1 MKNKVVQQVLPHAIA
16 VVIFLLVSVIFC
28 KPILDGNVLNQ
39 HDIVGWKGM
48 AQNAF
53 EYKEKHGHFPLWN
66 PNLFSGMPNYQV
78 AFEGKSALPDL
89 NIVFTLG
96 LPKPISFFFLACI
109 CFYILCVSLRLKPIV
124 GILGALAFAFSTYNP
139 VIIGAGH
146 ETKMMAIAYMPLLL
160 AGILLIYNKK
170 YWLGLALTT
179 LGTMMEISSNHPQ
192 ISYYFFLTAF
202 AITIGYLVYW
212 IKNKDYK
219 HIGIALSTTT
229 IAGIVGLSITTLT
242 LLTSTE
248 YAKATMRGGKSVEIV
263 GDSVKAVNTTGLD
276 ASYAFRYS
284 MSKAEPLVMM
294 MPGAFG
300 KHSGNPLKETSKV
313 VDKLTSQGVPEANAL
328 QFITNF
334 PYAYWGGMSSPGEGT
349 SGPPYIGA
357 IICILAIIG
366 FVVVKHPLRWGLL
379 AASVLGIM
387 MSWGSYFS
395 GFNLFLLDYL
405 PLYNKFRAPS
415 MSLVI
420 PQLTLPLMAALVL
433 HYLLFDKNSREHLQQ
448 NFKKILY
455 TIGGLT
461 ALLAIIY
468 IANDYTAAGDE
479 SLKEML
485 ISNAGMNDDMARSV
499 ISGMKE
505 DRSSMFGGQV
515 LRTIGFMA
523 LVLGMIWLY
532 IKNYIKPI
540 VAVAILGVVSMID
553 LFVIDKDY
561 LGDMHYMP
569 ADELQAQSFA
579 RTPVDDAIL
588 KDTDPNYRVY
598 NMAGDRFNESRT
610 SYFHKSIGGY
620 HPAKLRLYQDVI
632 ERYLYNGTNPEILNM
647 LNTKYVIATNPE
659 SRQPMIMPNGQAY
672 GHAWLVKNIKLVQ
685 DDAAELQTIGSTNLK
700 DTAVVQTSFASAA
713 PQPQWDS
720 TASIKL
726 TKFDNDVME
735 YSFTGSTPQF
745 AVFSEVYYPYG
756 WNAYIDG
763 KKTDYVKADYV
774 LRGLSIPAGTHAIKF
789 VFEPESYKKGVTI
802 SYIGSFLIYIFVLGG
817 FFMAWRQNRQKNK
830 TVNG

>member
-89 NIVFTLG
+89 NILFTLG

-219 HIGIALSTTT
+219 HIGIALGTTT

-433 HYLLFDKNSREHLQQ
+433 HYLLFDQNSREHLQQ

-455 TIGGLT
+455 TLGGLT

-579 RTPVDDAIL
+579 KTPVDDAIL
-588 KDTDPNYRVY
+588 KDTDSNYRVY

>member
-89 NIVFTLG
+89 NILFTLG

-109 CFYILCVSLRLKPIV
+109 CFYILCVSLRLRPIV

-219 HIGIALSTTT
+219 HIGIALGTTT

-433 HYLLFDKNSREHLQQ
+433 HYLLFDQNSREHLQQ

-455 TIGGLT
+455 TLGGLT

-561 LGDMHYMP
+561 LGDVHYMP
-569 ADELQAQSFA
+569 ADELQQQSFA
-579 RTPVDDAIL
+579 RTPVDEAIL

-672 GHAWLVKNIKLVQ
+672 SHAWLVKKIKLVQ
-685 DDAAELQTIGSTNLK
+685 DDAAELQTIGNTNLK
-700 DTAVVQTSFASAA
+700 DTAVVQTSFANAA

>member
-16 VVIFLLVSVIFC
+16 VVVFLLVSVIFC

-66 PNLFSGMPNYQV
+66 PNLFSGMPNYQT
-78 AFEGKSALPDL
+78 AMEGKYVLPDL
-89 NIVFTLG
+89 NVVFTLG

-109 CFYILCVSLRLKPIV
+109 CFYILCVSLRLRPIV
-124 GILGALAFAFSTYNP
+124 GILGALTFAFSTYNP

-160 AGILLIYNKK
+160 AGILLVYNKR
-170 YWLGLALTT
+170 YWVGLALTT
-179 LGTMMEISSNHPQ
+179 LGTMLEIAANHPQ
-192 ISYYFFLTAF
+192 ISYYFFIIAV
-202 AITIGYLVYW
+202 AITIVYLITW
-212 IKNKDYK
+212 IKNKEYK
-219 HIGIALSTTT
+219 HIGIAL
-229 IAGIVGLSITTLT
+229 GITAVSAVVGLSVNMLPI
-242 LLTSTE
+242 LTSTE

-263 GDSVKAVNTTGLD
+263 GDSVKAANTTGLD

-300 KHSGNPLKETSKV
+300 KGSGNPLGENSKV
-313 VDKLTSQGVPEANAL
+313 ADKLVNQGIPEANAI
-328 QFITNF
+328 QFAANL
-334 PYAYWGGMSSPGEGT
+334 PAYWGGMSGPGEGT
-349 SGPPYIGA
+349 SGPPYIGV

-379 AASVLGIM
+379 AASILGIM

-433 HYLLFDKNSREHLQQ
+433 HYLLFDQNSREHLQQ

-455 TIGGLT
+455 TLGGLT

-468 IANDYTAAGDE
+468 IANDYVAAGDE
-479 SLKEML
+479 SLREML
-485 ISNAGMNDDMARSV
+485 ISQAGMNDDMARTV

-523 LVLGMIWLY
+523 LVLGLIWLY

-540 VAVAILGVVSMID
+540 VAVAILGLVSMID

-561 LGDMHYMP
+561 LGEAHYMP
-569 ADELQAQSFA
+569 ADELQEQSFA
-579 RTPVDDAIL
+579 RSPIDEAIL

-598 NMAGDRFNESRT
+598 NMAGDRFSESRT

-620 HPAKLRLYQDVI
+620 HPAKLRLYQDII
-632 ERYLYNGTNPEILNM
+632 ERYLSVNTNPEILNM
-647 LNTKYVIATNPE
+647 LNTKYVIASNPE
-659 SRQPMIMPNGQAY
+659 NRQPVLMPNGQAY
-672 GHAWLVKNIKLVQ
+672 GHAWLVKNVKQVK
-685 DDAAELQTIGSTNLK
+685 DDAEELQTIGITNLK
-700 DTAVVQTSFASAA
+700 DTAVVQASFSAAA

-720 TASIKL
+720 TATIKL

-735 YSFTGSTPQF
+735 YSFTASTPQF
-745 AVFSEVYYPYG
+745 AVFSEVYYPFG

-763 KKTDYVKADYV
+763 KKVDYVKTDYV
-774 LRGLSIPAGTHAIKF
+774 LRGLSIPAGTHAVKF

-817 FFMAWRQNRQKNK
+817 LFMAWRENRKKNK

>member
-89 NIVFTLG
+89 NILFTLG

-109 CFYILCVSLRLKPIV
+109 CFYILCVSLRLRPIV

-160 AGILLIYNKK
+160 SGILLIYNKK

-212 IKNKDYK
+212 IKSKDYK
-219 HIGIALSTTT
+219 HIGIALGTTT

-248 YAKATMRGGKSVEIV
+248 YAKATMRGGKSVEIL

-276 ASYAFRYS
+276 AGYAFRYS

-300 KHSGNPLKETSKV
+300 KGSATPLGENSKV
-313 VDKLTSQGVPEANAL
+313 TDKLISQGVPEANAV
-328 QFITNF
+328 QFAANL
-334 PYAYWGGMSSPGEGT
+334 PAYWGGMSGPGEGT

-379 AASVLGIM
+379 AAFVLGIM

-455 TIGGLT
+455 TLGGLT

-468 IANDYTAAGDE
+468 IANDYVAAGDE
-479 SLKEML
+479 SLKETL
-485 ISNAGMNDDMARSV
+485 ISQAGMNDDMARSV

-505 DRSSMFGGQV
+505 DRSRMFGGQV
-515 LRTIGFMA
+515 LRTIGFMV

-561 LGDMHYMP
+561 LGEAHYMP
-569 ADELQAQSFA
+569 ADELEQQSFTKTA
-579 RTPVDDAIL
+579 IDEAIL
-588 KDTDPNYRVY
+588 KDTDPNYRVF

-620 HPAKLRLYQDVI
+620 HPAKLRVYQDVI
-632 ERYLYNGTNPEILNM
+632 ERYLSVNTNPEILNM
-647 LNTKYVIATNPE
+647 LNTKYVIAANPE
-659 SRQPMIMPNGQAY
+659 NRQPILMPNSQAY
-672 GHAWLVKNIKLVQ
+672 GHVWLVKNIKQVK
-685 DDAAELQTIGSTNLK
+685 DDAEELQTIGITHLK
-700 DTAVVQTSFASAA
+700 DTAVVQTSFAAAA

-735 YSFTGSTPQF
+735 YNFTASTPQF

-774 LRGLSIPAGTHAIKF
+774 LRGLSIPPGKHAIKF

-830 TVNG
+830 TING

>member
-219 HIGIALSTTT
+219 HIGIALGTTT

-395 GFNLFLLDYL
+395 GFNLFLLDFL